1 MEVNVIFSK
10 ESASIQVKRLLLS
23 YPELEIVDFSD
34 SLIRLCGTILVY
46 RAIED
51 YTLRKKYELE
61 IVVPIGNNELP
72 YVIDSSNAISKS
84 YSHKYNNGMLCLE
97 TDIII
102 RKRFVQGFDLIAWMD
117 EYVEPYFVTYEY
129 FNEYGN
135 YPFGERSH
143 CSLGIMESY
152 QELFNA
158 KDLQEAF
165 YLADYIRKHEYRG
178 HHLCICGSGKRLRNC
193 HGPYMLPFYINGS
206 LKLQLEKDINQL
218 ERELR
223 EYEAR
228 GNKGTAK

>member
-10 ESASIQVKRLLLS
+10 ESANMQVNRLLLS
-23 YPELEIVDFSD
+23 YPGLKIDCASD
-34 SLIRLCGTILVY
+34 SLIRLSGTILVY

-51 YTLRKKYELE
+51 YTLRKNYNLE

-102 RKRFVQGFDLIAWMD
+102 RKRFVQGFDLVAWMD

-143 CSLGIMESY
+143 CSLGIIESY

-165 YLADYIRKHEYRG
+165 TLANYIRDHEYRG

-206 LKLQLEKDINQL
+206 LKKQLEKDL
-218 ERELR
+218 DLFERELR
-223 EYEAR
+223 EYETR
-228 GNKGTAK
+228 RNKDTTK